1 MGHGWYSG
9 DQLQGW
15 QEQASTGWGKDS
27 NQKGAASED
36 SERSLAC
43 SDIWELAE
51 ARNTLR
57 PLRYS
62 AASLSSHT
70 APHALKSYS
79 QSACS
84 CEAGACRL
92 MV

>member
-1 MGHGWYSG
+1 MVTSCKAGRNK
-9 DQLQGW
+9 
-15 QEQASTGWGKDS
+15 QAQAGAKTATK
-27 NQKGAASED
+27 KGAASED
-36 SERSLAC
+36 SKRSLAC
-43 SDIWELAE
+43 SDIWELEE